1 MTLLNETEKVKLLIG
16 LFEKHLAKLP
26 NESSFRNYIESIQ
39 DFLKTDDSILQKE
52 AISNSILF
60 FENLE
65 QHSISEID
73 SLISY
78 FERYL
83 EELEAELQGDLQN
96 EFLKGKIK
104 GIKHALVIIRMM
116 RHGRSYQGEGVNIII
131 D

>member
-1 MTLLNETEKVKLLIG
+1 MTLLNDTEKVQFLIG
-16 LFEKHLAKLP
+16 LFDNHMAKLP

-39 DFLKTDDSILQKE
+39 GFLKTDDLILQKA

-60 FENLE
+60 FEILE
-65 QHSISEID
+65 HSITDID
-73 SLISY
+73 FIVSY

-83 EELEAELQGDLQN
+83 EELEIELKGDLQN

-104 GIKHALVIIRMM
+104 GIQHALVIARMM
-116 RHGRSYQGEGVNIII
+116 RHGRGYQGEGINIII

>member
-1 MTLLNETEKVKLLIG
+1 MTLLNDTEKVQLLIG
-16 LFEKHLAKLP
+16 LFDNHMAKLP
-26 NESSFRNYIESIQ
+26 NESSFRNYIELIQ
-39 DFLKTDDSILQKE
+39 SFLKTGDLILQKA

-65 QHSISEID
+65 QCNPEID
-73 SLISY
+73 SIISC

-83 EELEAELQGDLQN
+83 EELKAELQGDLQN

-104 GIKHALVIIRMM
+104 GIKHALVIARMM
-116 RHGRSYQGEGVNIII
+116 RHGRGYQGEGVNIII